1 MSINTHMGELQR
13 IPFRYSDFK
22 VDFDAHPLNGDIL
35 LSKNSDAVKRSVRNL
50 LMTGMYER
58 PFRPYIGSGL
68 GKYLFENVSPVTA
81 QLIRLAIATTI
92 ENHEPRAKVESIEV
106 NVAPDMN
113 SYEATVK
120 FGVVNTP
127 ETVVLKEIIR
137 RVR

>member
-1 MSINTHMGELQR
+1 MGELQR

-22 VDFDAHPLNGDIL
+22 VDLDPHPLNGDAL
-35 LSKNSDAVKRSVRNL
+35 VSRNADSVKRSVRNL

-81 QLIRLAIATTI
+81 QLIRKAIVTTI
-92 ENHEPRAKVESIEV
+92 TNHEPRAKLESV
-106 NVAPDMN
+106 LVTVAPDHN

-120 FGVVNTP
+120 FGVVNSP
-127 ETVVLKEIIR
+127 EVVTLNQLIR